1 MKLFRHFH
9 QAVKVYGRVKV
20 CEWIRQQ
27 MEYVRDNYS
36 RHVLHDCCEGLVC
49 CACGVDL
56 DSGAWEPV
64 GLGLPRF
71 HRLCN
76 KCLWL
81 AGSEEAWLDPKD
93 R

>member
-1 MKLFRHFH
+1 M
-9 QAVKVYGRVKV
+9 KV

-27 MEYVRDNYS
+27 MEYQVNEYHTHKR
-36 RHVLHDCCEGLVC
+36 LHACCEGLIC
-49 CACGVDL
+49 CGCGEEL

-81 AGSEEAWLDPKD
+81 AGSEETWLDPKD